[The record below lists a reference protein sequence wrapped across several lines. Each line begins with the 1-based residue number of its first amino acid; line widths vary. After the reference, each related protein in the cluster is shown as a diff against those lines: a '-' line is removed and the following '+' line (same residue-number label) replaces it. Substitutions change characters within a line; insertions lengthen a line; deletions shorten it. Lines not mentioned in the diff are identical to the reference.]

1 MRKILLLLAVLGF
14 TSMSVSALDINFPKP
29 TAEIEDFDIESI
41 SLRDVTF
48 LFVVKVKNPYPV
60 DLKLKGVKIKFSV
73 EGHQLFETETS
84 RGFKV
89 KAKKTADN
97 RFTVNLKYADIIA
110 IIKDY
115 KNKDY
120 LKTMIDTE
128 IIIPTPRIV
137 RKGPIPDSFS
147 FKYKLTQDIPAIKPT
162 ITIAHF
168 SVQQPSPDEVKRAL
182 IAAGKSTLNPE
193 KTAAMIG
200 DLVNGRKTTQIID
213 PSTLDLKLKVN
224 FDIELENESKAS
236 LSFTDLDYDFLVN
249 SAPLVKG
256 NTKKIAYK
264 GAKQI
269 LTVENE
275 FSTKA
280 LAGPVKKAFS
290 SREGLFALKGSTFL
304 KLPDS
309 VKKKPVKLQ
318 YNENGNF
325 KLN

>member
-1 MRKILLLLAVLGF
+1 MKKVYLFLAVLGF
-14 TSMSVSALDINFPKP
+14 TSVSVSAFDLDIPKP

-120 LKTMIDTE
+120 LKTKIDTE
-128 IIIPTPRIV
+128 IIIPTPRMV
-137 RKGPIPDSFS
+137 RKGPVPESFS
-147 FKYKLTQDIPAIKPT
+147 FKYKLSQDIPALKPK
-162 ITIAHF
+162 ITIARFH
-168 SVQQPSPDEVKRAL
+168 VQQPSPDEVKKAL
-182 IAAGKSTLNPE
+182 IDAGKSSLNPE

-200 DLVNGRKTTQIID
+200 DLLNGKKTSQIID
-213 PSTLDLKLKVN
+213 PSTLDLKLRVN
-224 FDIELENESKAS
+224 FDIELENESKAA
-236 LSFTDLDYDFLVN
+236 LAFTDLNYDFLVN

-256 NTKKIAYK
+256 NTAKIANK

-275 FSTKA
+275 FSTRA
-280 LAGPVKKAFS
+280 LAGPIKKAFS
-290 SREGLFALKGSTFL
+290 SGKGVFALNGSTL
-304 KLPDS
+304 IKLPDS
-309 VKKKPVKLQ
+309 VKKSPVKLQ
-318 YNENGNF
+318 FSENGDF